1 MELSVVSHWDAGQL
15 ERKEMPEH
23 YGSLMQVGLQP
34 TQHLA
39 LLHSTA
45 IPCSFFLQCVS
56 RSLGKGMM
64 LGGMT
69 MTSLSLLRVVMAI
82 ARGRKSSMLV
92 SFKE

>member
-1 MELSVVSHWDAGQL
+1 
-15 ERKEMPEH
+15 
-23 YGSLMQVGLQP
+23 
-34 TQHLA
+34 
-39 LLHSTA
+39 
-45 IPCSFFLQCVS
+45 
-56 RSLGKGMM
+56 MM